1 MLPSSVQNPNRPKT
15 AHPNHPLPPRP
26 PMSPI
31 DLTYTSLH
39 RSASSGHI
47 VFRIWTTSA
56 ASPLHLQEGDM
67 DRSGFSA
74 PAAVYER
81 MSPRG
86 YAAVTKGLADSSP
99 VSLGGRLPTSASVGV
114 QGQREEGNGMKR
126 LPLGQGHW
134 ANSSG
139 LRKKAVDHILG
150 KVPSAVE
157 RSKKEESVWISTTR
171 NLSWAIW
178 EISRRL
184 AFAHAQNEHLA
195 LQSATHADEHG
206 AALRLPV
213 PHRQSELQVHLSIIK
228 LDPPARPGA
237 GATPPESPKGS
248 GQGTCFP
255 VHSIRY
261 SSTRSSSGITY
272 WRGIE
277 QG

>member
-1 MLPSSVQNPNRPKT
+1 
-15 AHPNHPLPPRP
+15 
-26 PMSPI
+26 
-31 DLTYTSLH
+31 
-39 RSASSGHI
+39 
-47 VFRIWTTSA
+47 
-56 ASPLHLQEGDM
+56 M

-237 GATPPESPKGS
+237 GATPPESPKEGGKKKGPS
-248 GQGTCFP
+248 EMW
-255 VHSIRY
+255 IRPRDVL
-261 SSTRSSSGITY
+261 SSALDTIQLNS
-272 WRGIE
+272 IE
-277 QG
+277 QRDHVLARNRAGMSEEVLFFGRIFGENVLADVVFTSTVS